1 MFNAQNMHVV
11 RDRLL
16 NRLRNRHCDIVIT
29 TSVNNEKE
37 VVMWCPKGFYIK
49 VGDIVLSN
57 YNGKAFVSEVTQI
70 YPASDMSE
78 DLTPFNMVRGVVDTV
93 PFAGYDNLYSEM
105 NAKLNAIILEEQSK
119 YEVAEEGELF
129 SSLGDELKFFYEEPN
144 K

>member
-1 MFNAQNMHVV
+1 MFNAQNMYVV

-16 NRLRNRHCDIVIT
+16 NRLCNRHCDIVIT

-37 VVMWCPKGFYIK
+37 VVMWCPKGFNVT

-70 YPASDMSE
+70 HPASAMSE
-78 DLTPFNMVRGVVDTV
+78 DLTPFNMVRGVVDTL
-93 PFAGYDNLYSEM
+93 PFDGYDKLYSTM
-105 NAKLNAIILEEQSK
+105 TAKLNTIISEEQIK
-119 YEVAEEGELF
+119 HEVAEEGELF
-129 SSLGDELKFFYEEPN
+129 SSLGDELNFFYEEPN